1 MCHLY
6 CTRPFKSAFQKL
18 ITIFPSTQCIR
29 FYSFF
34 IWVTEDIRTISD
46 LFKATHEV
54 SFSNRH
60 RISGL
65 LFPFLCCS
73 LHHSVA
79 KRPFNSV
86 VLRTQ
91 QETDSPAGLRHR
103 REREFVLFFFF
114 FFFPS
119 CTKILSK
126 LRFLIPMDSNQSC
139 FAIYSLRLSDRLLYI
154 SI

>member
-6 CTRPFKSAFQKL
+6 CTRPFESAFQKL

-34 IWVTEDIRTISD
+34 IWVTKDIRTISD

-54 SFSNRH
+54 GFSNRH

-79 KRPFNSV
+79 KKPFHSV
-86 VLRTQ
+86 FLRTQ
-91 QETDSPAGLRHR
+91 PGTDSPAGLRYR
-103 REREFVLFFFF
+103 REREFVLF

-126 LRFLIPMDSNQSC
+126 LRFLIPIDSNQSC

>member
-6 CTRPFKSAFQKL
+6 CTRPFESAFQKL

-34 IWVTEDIRTISD
+34 IWVTKDIRTISD

-54 SFSNRH
+54 GFSNRH

-79 KRPFNSV
+79 KRPFHSV
-86 VLRTQ
+86 FLRTQ
-91 QETDSPAGLRHR
+91 PGTDSPAGLRYR

-114 FFFPS
+114 PLMYKNS
-119 CTKILSK
+119 LKAQVSHTNRQQSK
-126 LRFLIPMDSNQSC
+126 LFC
-139 FAIYSLRLSDRLLYI
+139 YLLPQI
-154 SI
+154 K